1 MGGVCLPAS
10 KKNKSIHTDDAQP
23 PYPLNNAQIGGIPSV
38 PVDVPPLAVFLS
50 LHATAAAI
58 SMFLTE
64 SRRRK
69 GHDRTIPIITFL
81 FSGERVLAC
90 AVRMAWASRPGNVRI
105 AVASQVFL
113 QAGVLLLLL
122 LNLILAERVL
132 LDRRPGPRARRCLRV
147 LLGAMSA
154 LTVSA
159 LIMVVV
165 SIIVSVYSLDQRA
178 IERCRDVQRATA
190 SYLVVLAVAP
200 AALFLIA
207 PLFSTIQIPRRK
219 KLGRSEVAIV
229 LSSCLL
235 CTLNSGFKAGVLW
248 ARPKSLFDPAWY
260 HSKACLY
267 TFVLG
272 TELVALVLLL
282 ATRAD
287 LKFTSAPSLRNEF
300 GHEGGAEA
308 VECEKGD
315 SGHAAGMGTRVDIDP
330 DGLSYA
336 SLTEGRQNGH

>member
-1 MGGVCLPAS
+1 MSLSSMMGGVRLPIS
-10 KKNKSIHTDDAQP
+10 KKTKRVQTDDAQP

-50 LHATAAAI
+50 LHATAAVI
-58 SMFLTE
+58 SMLLAE
-64 SRRRK
+64 SHRRK
-69 GHDRTIPIITFL
+69 GHGRTIPIITFL

-90 AVRMAWASRPGNVRI
+90 AVRMAWASRPGNVRV
-105 AVASQVFL
+105 AVASQVLL

-132 LDRRPGPRARRCLRV
+132 LARRPGPRARRCLRV

-159 LIMVVV
+159 LVMVVV
-165 SIIVSVYSLDQRA
+165 SIIVSVYSLEQRT
-178 IERCRDVQRATA
+178 IEQCRDVQRAAAT
-190 SYLVVLAVAP
+190 YLVLLAVAP
-200 AALFLIA
+200 AALLLVA
-207 PLFSTIQIPRRK
+207 ALLSTEPISRVTK
-219 KLGRSEVAIV
+219 VRSEVAIV

-235 CTLNSGFKAGVLW
+235 CTLNAGFKAGVVW

-260 HSKACLY
+260 HSRACLY

-272 TELVALVLLL
+272 TEVVALVLVL

-287 LKFTSAPSLRNEF
+287 LKFIPAASLCNEF
-300 GHEGGAEA
+300 EREGGLKA

-315 SGHAAGMGTRVDIDP
+315 SAHAAGMCTRVDVEP
-330 DGLSYA
+330 DGLNYS
-336 SLTEGRQNGH
+336 SLT

>member
-1 MGGVCLPAS
+1 MSLSSMMGGVRLPLS
-10 KKNKSIHTDDAQP
+10 NKTKRIQTDEVQP

-38 PVDVPPLAVFLS
+38 PVDVPPLAVFMS
-50 LHATAAAI
+50 LHATAAVI
-58 SMFLTE
+58 SILLAE
-64 SRRRK
+64 SHRRK

-90 AVRMAWASRPGNVRI
+90 AVRMAWASRLGNVRI
-105 AVASQVFL
+105 AIASQVLL

-132 LDRRPGPRARRCLRV
+132 LGRRPGPRARRCLRV
-147 LLGAMSA
+147 LLGGMSA

-165 SIIVSVYSLDQRA
+165 SIIVSVYSLDQRT
-178 IERCRDVQRATA
+178 IERCRDVQRAAA
-190 SYLVVLAVAP
+190 SYLVALAVAP
-200 AALFLIA
+200 AVLLLAATLL
-207 PLFSTIQIPRRK
+207 STEPISRVTKVR
-219 KLGRSEVAIV
+219 RSEVAIV

-235 CTLNSGFKAGVLW
+235 CTLNAGFKAGVVW

-260 HSKACLY
+260 HSRACLY

-272 TELVALVLLL
+272 TEAVALVLLL

-287 LKFTSAPSLRNEF
+287 LRFISAASLRDEF
-300 GHEGGAEA
+300 EPEGGVEA
-308 VECEKGD
+308 MECEKRGP
-315 SGHAAGMGTRVDIDP
+315 GHSAGICTRVDVEP
-330 DGLSYA
+330 DGPEN
-336 SLTEGRQNGH
+336 SLT

>member
-1 MGGVCLPAS
+1 MMGGVRLLIS
-10 KKNKSIHTDDAQP
+10 KENKNIQTDDAQP
-23 PYPLNNAQIGGIPSV
+23 PYPLDNAQIGGIPSV

-58 SMFLTE
+58 SMLLVE
-64 SRRRK
+64 AHRRK

-90 AVRMAWASRPGNVRI
+90 AVRIAWASRPGNVRI
-105 AVASQVFL
+105 AVASQVLL

-132 LDRRPGPRARRCLRV
+132 LGRRPGHRARRCLRV

-165 SIIVSVYSLDQRA
+165 SIIVSVYTLDQRT
-178 IERCRDVQRATA
+178 IERCRDVQRAAA

-200 AALFLIA
+200 AALLLVA
-207 PLFSTIQIPRRK
+207 PLFSTMPIPHGTKVMRTEK
-219 KLGRSEVAIV
+219 KIV

-235 CTLNSGFKAGVLW
+235 CTLNAGFKAGVVW

-260 HSKACLY
+260 HSRACLY

-272 TELVALVLLL
+272 TELVALILLL

-287 LKFTSAPSLRNEF
+287 LKFIPAASLRNEF
-300 GHEGGAEA
+300 EHEEGAEA
-308 VECEKGD
+308 VEREKRD
-315 SGHAAGMGTRVDIDP
+315 SGHAAGKCTRVDVDP
-330 DGLSYA
+330 DGLKYS
-336 SLTEGRQNGH
+336 SLT

>member
-1 MGGVCLPAS
+1 MSLSSMMGGVRLPIS
-10 KKNKSIHTDDAQP
+10 KKTKRVQTDDAQP

-38 PVDVPPLAVFLS
+38 TVDIPPLAVFLS

-58 SMFLTE
+58 SMLLAE
-64 SRRRK
+64 SHRRK
-69 GHDRTIPIITFL
+69 GHGRTIPIITFL

-90 AVRMAWASRPGNVRI
+90 AMRMAWASRPGNVRV
-105 AVASQVFL
+105 AVASQVLL

-132 LDRRPGPRARRCLRV
+132 LGQRPGRSAGRCLRA

-165 SIIVSVYSLDQRA
+165 SIIVSVYSLDQRT
-178 IERCRDVQRATA
+178 IEQCRDVQRAAA

-200 AALFLIA
+200 VALLLVAALLSNE
-207 PLFSTIQIPRRK
+207 PIPRATK
-219 KLGRSEVAIV
+219 VRSKVAIV

-235 CTLNSGFKAGVLW
+235 CTLNAGFKAGVVW

-260 HSKACLY
+260 HSRACLY

-272 TELVALVLLL
+272 TEVVVLVLVL

-287 LKFTSAPSLRNEF
+287 LKFIPAASLRNEF
-300 GHEGGAEA
+300 EREGGVKA

-315 SGHAAGMGTRVDIDP
+315 SGHAAGMCTRVDVEP
-330 DGLSYA
+330 DGLNYS
-336 SLTEGRQNGH
+336 SLT

>member
-1 MGGVCLPAS
+1 MSLSSMMGGVRLPIS
-10 KKNKSIHTDDAQP
+10 NKTKRIQTDEVQP
-23 PYPLNNAQIGGIPSV
+23 PYPLNTAQIGGIPSV
-38 PVDVPPLAVFLS
+38 AVDIPPLAVFLS
-50 LHATAAAI
+50 LHSTAAVI
-58 SMFLTE
+58 SMFLAE
-64 SRRRK
+64 SHRRK
-69 GHDRTIPIITFL
+69 GYGRTVPIITFL

-90 AVRMAWASRPGNVRI
+90 AVRMAWAFRPGNVRV
-105 AVASQVFL
+105 AVASQVLL

-132 LDRRPGPRARRCLRV
+132 LGQRPGPRARWCLRV

-165 SIIVSVYSLDQRA
+165 SIIVSVYSLDQRT
-178 IERCRDVQRATA
+178 IEQCRDVQRAAAT
-190 SYLVVLAVAP
+190 YLVVLAVAP
-200 AALFLIA
+200 AALLLVA
-207 PLFSTIQIPRRK
+207 TLLSTEPISRVTKVR
-219 KLGRSEVAIV
+219 RSEVAIV

-235 CTLNSGFKAGVLW
+235 CTLNAGFKAGVVW

-260 HSKACLY
+260 HSRACLY

-272 TELVALVLLL
+272 TEVVALVLVL

-287 LKFTSAPSLRNEF
+287 LKFIPAASLRNEF
-300 GHEGGAEA
+300 EREGGVKA

-315 SGHAAGMGTRVDIDP
+315 SGHATGMCTRVDVEP
-330 DGLSYA
+330 DGLNYS
-336 SLTEGRQNGH
+336 SLT

>member
-1 MGGVCLPAS
+1 ML
-10 KKNKSIHTDDAQP
+10 
-23 PYPLNNAQIGGIPSV
+23 
-38 PVDVPPLAVFLS
+38 LA
-50 LHATAAAI
+50 
-58 SMFLTE
+58 E
-64 SRRRK
+64 SHRRK
-69 GHDRTIPIITFL
+69 GHNRTIPIITFL

-90 AVRMAWASRPGNVRI
+90 AVRMAWASRPDSVRI
-105 AVASQVFL
+105 AVASQVLL

-132 LDRRPGPRARRCLRV
+132 LGRRPGPRARRCLRV

-165 SIIVSVYSLDQRA
+165 SIIVSVYSLDQST
-178 IERCRDVQRATA
+178 IERCRDVQRAAA

-200 AALFLIA
+200 AALLSVA
-207 PLFSTIQIPRRK
+207 PLFSTEPTPRVTTLR
-219 KLGRSEVAIV
+219 RSEVAVV

-235 CTLNSGFKAGVLW
+235 CTLNAGFKAGVVW

-260 HSKACLY
+260 HSRSCLY

-272 TELVALVLLL
+272 TEVVALVLLL

-287 LKFTSAPSLRNEF
+287 LKFISAASLRNEIE
-300 GHEGGAEA
+300 HEGGVEA
-308 VECEKGD
+308 VESEKRD
-315 SGHAAGMGTRVDIDP
+315 PGHSAGICTRVDVDP
-330 DGLSYA
+330 DGLNYS
-336 SLTEGRQNGH
+336 SLT